1 MTYVMYDVAHVTSE
15 VYQTNGWVLLSLILQ
30 QTDKQTIQHNTRDM
44 NIKQEQ
50 TAEHHALISEQRAK
64 MAEHYMQIPEQRQ
77 SLNK

>member
-44 NIKQEQ
+44 NIKQAQ
-50 TAEHHALISEQRAK
+50 NSGTSRPYIGTASENGGTLHANTGTETVT
-64 MAEHYMQIPEQRQ
+64 
-77 SLNK
+77 